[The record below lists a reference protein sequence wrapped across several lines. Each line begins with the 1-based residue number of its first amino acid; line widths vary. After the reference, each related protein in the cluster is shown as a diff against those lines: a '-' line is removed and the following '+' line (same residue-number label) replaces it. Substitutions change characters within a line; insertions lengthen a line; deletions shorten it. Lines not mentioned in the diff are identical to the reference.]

1 MQNSRTDSIQIYLNS
16 RYADQKPTGDTG
28 ICVYTFP
35 QIDIPD
41 GHFIYLSLQN
51 AIIPYSFYS
60 INSSNNVFQ
69 ITSNSTPYTCT
80 VEPGNYNIT
89 QLITALKDQLGGLFN
104 IVYNPITNKI
114 TITNTTYEFTVLSTG
129 TLNHALGFSESD
141 NTPSI
146 TRSLTSTY
154 CVNLNQIRAV
164 NVDIDMPT
172 YNINVAQKLNQN
184 ILATI
189 PVVTQPY
196 GMINYTNP
204 NNFRV
209 NMYCCKLQS
218 IRVKLLDNQ
227 NNLIVMNGVNYQMTL
242 QIDIVG
248 FT

>member
-1 MQNSRTDSIQIYLNS
+1 MQNSRTDSIQLYLNS

-41 GHFIYLSLQN
+41 GHYIYLSLQN

-69 ITSNSTPYTCT
+69 ILSNSTPYTCV

-89 QLITALKDQLGGLFN
+89 QMIAALKADLGGLFN
-104 IVYNPITNKI
+104 ITYNPITNKI

-129 TLNHALGFSESD
+129 TLNHALGFSESS
-141 NTPSI
+141 NATS
-146 TRSLTSTY
+146 TSRTLTSEH

-164 NVDIDMPT
+164 NIDIDMPT

-184 ILATI
+184 IIATI

-227 NNLIVMNGVNYQMTL
+227 NNLINMNGVNYQMTL